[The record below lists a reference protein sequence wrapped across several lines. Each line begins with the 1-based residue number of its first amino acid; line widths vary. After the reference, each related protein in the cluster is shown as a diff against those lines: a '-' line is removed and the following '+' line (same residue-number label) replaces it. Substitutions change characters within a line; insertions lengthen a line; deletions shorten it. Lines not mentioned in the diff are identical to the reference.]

1 MQGEFEKLV
10 EQGVQE
16 LPEKIRQKMENVA
29 IVVEDRPSP
38 EQLRKVGV
46 RYGGILLGLYE
57 GIPQAKWG
65 RGFGGNLPDKI
76 TIFKESVVET
86 ASHFPPRLA
95 SPRSVIEKSAATSE
109 KIKELVKNIVWH
121 EVAHHFGF
129 NEKEIREL
137 ERKRKL
143 K

>member
-10 EQGVQE
+10 EQAVQE

-29 IVVEDRPSP
+29 IVVEDRPSL

-57 GIPQAKWG
+57 GIPQVKWG

-76 TIFKESVVET
+76 TIFKESVKKFV
-86 ASHFPPRLA
+86 S
-95 SPRSVIEKSAATSE
+95 SPEE
-109 KIKELVKNIVWH
+109 IKELVKNIVWH

-129 NEKEIREL
+129 DEKEVREL

>member
-1 MQGEFEKLV
+1 MQSEFEKLV
-10 EQGVQE
+10 EQAVQE

-29 IVVEDRPSP
+29 IVVEDRPSL

-57 GIPQAKWG
+57 GIPQVKWG

-76 TIFKESVVET
+76 TIFQES
-86 ASHFPPRLA
+86 
-95 SPRSVIEKSAATSE
+95 IERFAKTSE
-109 KIKELVKNIVWH
+109 AIKELVKNTVWH

-129 NEKEIREL
+129 EEKEIREL

>member
-1 MQGEFEKLV
+1 MQSEFEKLV
-10 EQGVQE
+10 RQAMMD

-29 IVVEDRPSP
+29 IIVEEKPSS

-57 GIPQAKWG
+57 GIPQTKWG

-76 TIFKESVVET
+76 TIFKESVERF
-86 ASHFPPRLA
+86 AS
-95 SPRSVIEKSAATSE
+95 SAE
-109 KIKELVKNIVWH
+109 EIKELVKNTVWH

-129 NEKEIREL
+129 DEKEIREL
-137 ERKRKL
+137 ERRRKL

>member
-1 MQGEFEKLV
+1 MEGEFDKLV
-10 EQGVQE
+10 EQAVQE
-16 LPEKIRQKMENVA
+16 LPEKIRQKIENVA
-29 IVVEDRPSP
+29 IIVEERPSS

-57 GIPQAKWG
+57 GIPQTKWG

-76 TIFKESVVET
+76 TIFKESVERF
-86 ASHFPPRLA
+86 A
-95 SPRSVIEKSAATSE
+95 KTSE
-109 KIKELVKNIVWH
+109 EIKELVKNVVWH

>member
-1 MQGEFEKLV
+1 MQSEFEKLV
-10 EQGVQE
+10 EQAVQE

-57 GIPQAKWG
+57 GIPQVKWG

-76 TIFKESVVET
+76 TIFQES
-86 ASHFPPRLA
+86 
-95 SPRSVIEKSAATSE
+95 IERFAKTSE
-109 KIKELVKNIVWH
+109 AIKELVKNTVWH

-129 NEKEIREL
+129 EEKEIREL

>member
-1 MQGEFEKLV
+1 MQSEFEKLV

-29 IVVEDRPSP
+29 IVVEDRPSS

-76 TIFKESVVET
+76 TIFQESIKRF
-86 ASHFPPRLA
+86 A
-95 SPRSVIEKSAATSE
+95 KTSE
-109 KIKELVKNIVWH
+109 GIKELVRNVVWH

-129 NEKEIREL
+129 DEKEIREL

>member
-10 EQGVQE
+10 EQAVQE

-29 IVVEDRPSP
+29 IVVEDRPSS

-57 GIPQAKWG
+57 GIPQTKWG

-76 TIFKESVVET
+76 TIFKESVKKFV
-86 ASHFPPRLA
+86 S
-95 SPRSVIEKSAATSE
+95 SPEE
-109 KIKELVKNIVWH
+109 IKELVKNIVWH

-129 NEKEIREL
+129 DEKEVREL